1 MINLNPNS
9 IRQKLFNWLLI
20 LLLPLLILGKFYSY
34 YMANYFANLAY
45 DRTLFRVALALADQ
59 VEVRNGQVVVDLPQ
73 STLDL
78 IEYDK
83 DDWIYYQIQDQYHH
97 LLIGE
102 GKLTLPKYMPAPGK
116 HVYYDARLGD
126 KKLRMVAFNLSLSGT
141 SATGNATIL
150 IGETTSKRTAMADEI
165 ITVMLIPQV
174 ILVILL
180 ILLVYVGI
188 TRGLISLNQL
198 KDQIARRLPTDTQ
211 PIEEHAV
218 PQELQPL
225 VRAMNDLLEKVKGAV
240 DERQQFIANAAHQL
254 KTPLAGLKIQAEAA
268 LREDDIINI
277 QHALEQIR
285 NGSDNLGRLANQLLS
300 LARTEPNAHSE
311 DEFTDVDMVKL
322 INEVTVEWVPKALDK
337 SIDLGVHCD
346 LNELVLKGNPVML
359 QEMLNNLIDNAI
371 RYNPPGTK
379 ITVDLKLDRNGAVLS
394 VQDNGAGIAADEQG
408 KVFERFYRVLGT
420 AESGCG
426 LGLAI
431 VREVAH
437 QHHAHAE
444 LGYTYP
450 RQSKGTTVRV
460 MFPKIQSY
468 H

>member
-1 MINLNPNS
+1 MINFKINS

-20 LLLPLLILGKFYSY
+20 LLLPLLILGKFYAY

-59 VEVRNGQVVVDLPQ
+59 VEVKNGQMVVDLPQ
-73 STLDL
+73 STLNL

-102 GKLTLPKYMPAPGK
+102 EKLSLPKVMPAAGR
-116 HVYYDARLGD
+116 HVYYNARLDD
-126 KKLRMVAFNLSLSGT
+126 KDLRIVAFSLPLEGT
-141 SATGNATIL
+141 SAKGNATIL
-150 IGETTSKRTAMADEI
+150 IGETTAKRDAMADEI

-174 ILVILL
+174 ILVLL
-180 ILLVYVGI
+180 LVLLVYVGI
-188 TRGLISLNQL
+188 KRGLISLEQL
-198 KDQIARRLPTDTQ
+198 KEQISRRLPNDTS
-211 PIEEHAV
+211 PVDEGTA

-225 VRAMNDLLEKVKGAV
+225 VHAMNGLLVQVKGAV

-254 KTPLAGLKIQAEAA
+254 KTPLAGLKLQAEAA
-268 LREDDIINI
+268 LREDDIVSI

-285 NGSDNLGRLANQLLS
+285 SGSDNLGRLANQLLS
-300 LARTEPNAHSE
+300 LARAEPHQQSEQAFTEL
-311 DEFTDVDMVKL
+311 DLVTL
-322 INEVTVEWVPKALDK
+322 INEVTADWVPKALDK
-337 SIDLGVHCD
+337 SIDLGVSCTLD
-346 LNELVLKGNPVML
+346 KLVLKGNYVLL
-359 QEMLNNLIDNAI
+359 QELLNNLIDNAI
-371 RYNPPGTK
+371 RYNPVKSK
-379 ITVDLKLDRNGAVLS
+379 ITVDLRLVKNNPVLS
-394 VQDNGAGIAADEQG
+394 VQDNGDGIASSEQN

-431 VREVAH
+431 VREIAL
-437 QHHAHAE
+437 QHHAHVE
-444 LGYTYP
+444 LRFTDMRG
-450 RQSKGTTVRV
+450 SKGTTVRV
-460 MFPKIQSY
+460 MFPEMK